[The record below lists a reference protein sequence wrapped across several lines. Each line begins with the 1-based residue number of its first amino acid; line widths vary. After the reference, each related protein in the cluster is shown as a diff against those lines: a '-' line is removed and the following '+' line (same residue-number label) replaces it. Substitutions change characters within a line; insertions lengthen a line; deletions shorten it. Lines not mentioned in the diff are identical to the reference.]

1 MRTSAGTGYHV
12 RVQTEE
18 DTPIPARGVSIA
30 AVSELL
36 GIPVPTIRSW
46 ERRYG
51 FPAPPRTK
59 GQHRRYGA
67 SDLEH
72 LRALR
77 DLVTKGLTASDAV
90 ARLRG
95 AEAST
100 AADPD
105 LTDAVV
111 RAAIDLDALAMR
123 EALDRSAER
132 FGVEDAI
139 RRVALPAMREIGARW
154 KAGACD
160 IGQEHLATEAVRT
173 WLARQVSMAPPP
185 FRRGPIVLACGPS
198 DLHTIGLEAFAAVLA
213 RRGWSCRVLGAMT
226 PATALVSAVTNSR
239 ALAAVV
245 TSQRR
250 VTRRAA
256 IEAIDAVDALPGV
269 RAFYA
274 GDAFATPAARK
285 GVGGVYLGEDVV
297 DAALV
302 LEGALGRAG
311 RPRSR

>member
-1 MRTSAGTGYHV
+1 MRKSASTGYDV
-12 RVQTEE
+12 PVQIEE

-51 FPAPPRTK
+51 FPAPTRTK

-67 SDLEH
+67 SDLEQ

-95 AEAST
+95 AEASAT
-100 AADPD
+100 TDPD

-111 RAAIDLDALAMR
+111 RAAIDLDTPALR

-139 RRVALPAMREIGARW
+139 RRVALPSMREIGSRW

-160 IGQEHLATEAVRT
+160 IGQEHLATEAVRA
-173 WLARQVSMAPPP
+173 WLARQVAMAPPP

-226 PATALVSAVTNSR
+226 PAKALVSAVMSSR

-274 GDAFATPAARK
+274 GDAFVTPAARA
-285 GVGGVYLGEDVV
+285 GVGGIYLGEDIV

>member
-1 MRTSAGTGYHV
+1 MTPMPLD
-12 RVQTEE
+12 E
-18 DTPIPARGVSIA
+18 DTQIPPRGVSIA
-30 AVSELL
+30 VVSELL

-51 FPAPPRTK
+51 LPAPRRTN
-59 GQHRRYGA
+59 GRHRRYGP
-67 SDLEH
+67 SDLEQ

-77 DLVTKGLTASDAV
+77 DLVTRGLTASDAV

-95 AEAST
+95 AVTSVN
-100 AADPD
+100 ADLD
-105 LTDAVV
+105 HMDDVV
-111 RAAIDLDALAMR
+111 RAAMDLNALGVR

-139 RRVALPAMREIGARW
+139 RRVALPAMHEIGTRW
-154 KAGACD
+154 KAGTCD
-160 IGQEHLATEAVRT
+160 VGREHLATEAVRT

-198 DLHTIGLEAFAAVLA
+198 DLHSIGLEAFAAILA

-226 PATALVSAVTNSR
+226 PASALAAAAASSR
-239 ALAAVV
+239 AVAAVV
-245 TSQRR
+245 TSQRG

-256 IEAIDAVDALPGV
+256 VKAIDAVDALPGV

-274 GDAFATPAARK
+274 GDAFATPAGRK
-285 GVGGVYLGEDVV
+285 GVSGVYLGDDVV

-302 LEGALGRAG
+302 LEQALGRAG
-311 RPRSR
+311 RPRSG

>member
-1 MRTSAGTGYHV
+1 MFATMSGMRTDDDI
-12 RVQTEE
+12 E
-18 DTPIPARGVSIA
+18 IPARGVSIA
-30 AVSELL
+30 TVSDLL

-46 ERRYG
+46 ERRYD
-51 FPAPPRTK
+51 FPTPPRTR
-59 GQHRRYGA
+59 GRHRRYGS
-67 SDLEH
+67 SDLEQ

-77 DLVTKGLTASDAV
+77 DLVTRGHTASDAV

-95 AEAST
+95 AESDTRAN
-100 AADPD
+100 PD
-105 LTDAVV
+105 LMDAVV
-111 RAAIDLDALAMR
+111 RAAMDLDALGMR

-139 RRVALPAMREIGARW
+139 GRVALPAMREIGSRW
-154 KAGACD
+154 KAGTCD

-226 PATALVSAVTNSR
+226 PATALASAVTSSR

-256 IEAIDAVDALPGV
+256 TQAIDAVDALPGV

-274 GDAFATPAARK
+274 GDAFVTPAARR
-285 GVGGVYLGEDVV
+285 GVSGVYLGDDLVE
-297 DAALV
+297 AALV
-302 LEGALGRAG
+302 LERALGRAG
-311 RPRSR
+311 RPRSG